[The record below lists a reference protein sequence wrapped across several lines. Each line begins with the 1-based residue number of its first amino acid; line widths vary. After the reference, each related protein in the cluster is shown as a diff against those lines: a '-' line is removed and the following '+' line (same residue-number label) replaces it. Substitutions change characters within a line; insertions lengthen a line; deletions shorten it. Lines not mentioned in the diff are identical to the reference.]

1 MSHEMNSPAAGDGSD
16 FDVDAVPSRQ
26 VAITKR
32 RILVGSLVYAAIV
45 GLLVDAL
52 PEDAP
57 VVDFFV
63 GLPLL
68 ILAVAWCLTD
78 ADERDHRIGS
88 VMRVALVFLFVL
100 AFPLYVF
107 QTRGLWGIK
116 TLALAGL
123 WIVAIGVC
131 FVAAGLLTLFV
142 LNPV

>member
-1 MSHEMNSPAAGDGSD
+1 MCDEMNSPAVGDGSD
-16 FDVDAVPSRQ
+16 FDKDAVPSRQ
-26 VAITKR
+26 FAITKR

-57 VVDFFV
+57 VVEFFV

-88 VMRVALVFLFVL
+88 VMRLELVFLFVL
-100 AFPLYVF
+100 AFPIYVF

-116 TLALAGL
+116 TLALAVL

-131 FVAAGLLTLFV
+131 FFAAGLLMLFV
-142 LNPV
+142 LDPV